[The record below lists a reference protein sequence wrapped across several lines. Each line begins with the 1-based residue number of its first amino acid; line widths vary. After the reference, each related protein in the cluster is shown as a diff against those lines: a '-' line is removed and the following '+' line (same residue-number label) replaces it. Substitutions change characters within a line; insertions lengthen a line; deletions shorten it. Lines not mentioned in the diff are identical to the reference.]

1 MNWVRAGAT
10 GMNEPR
16 ALREWTELD
25 TTVQLALRE
34 AYGHYL
40 DTLPPTCS
48 LDTKIERFKR
58 WLAERG
64 VRYEN

>member
-1 MNWVRAGAT
+1 MERQDF
-10 GMNEPR
+10 P
-16 ALREWTELD
+16 LREWGDLGPEE
-25 TTVQLALRE
+25 QLALRE

>member
-1 MNWVRAGAT
+1 
-10 GMNEPR
+10 MNEPG
-16 ALREWTELD
+16 ALREWAELD
-25 TTVQLALRE
+25 AAEQLALRE